1 MQDILK
7 FILVAVAVG
16 VIAYVG
22 WTMYVE
28 GTRTA
33 SAKMS
38 ESFELAQSQAHN
50 MDQALISV
58 SAVGRDRGSPAKVIE
73 TDNVAEITNL
83 DVLLVEWRPRYD
95 AAKLAYAKFDASI
108 ANAKSQAAGYFAQQ
122 QSLTESINS
131 PEGREKAEQEDAA
144 EMLLYRQWEAQADAA
159 LEKAAE
165 IGLKLDDM
173 DANLKKMELRADFVF
188 DTTAFIEVPEA
199 VLELNRQLADFQ
211 ASSENIKAVSVS
223 PFSAQ

>member
-7 FILVAVAVG
+7 FILIAAAVG

-38 ESFELAQSQAHN
+38 ESFELAQNQAHN
-50 MDQALISV
+50 MDRALISV
-58 SAVGRDRGSPAKVIE
+58 STVGRSEESAVKVIE
-73 TDNVAEITNL
+73 AGNVAEITNL
-83 DVLLVEWRPRYD
+83 NALLIQWRPRYD

-108 ANAKSQAAGYFAQQ
+108 ANAKGQAAGYFGQQ
-122 QSLTESINS
+122 RALTESINS
-131 PEGREKAEQEDAA
+131 PERREKAEQEDAA

-159 LEKAAE
+159 LETAME

-173 DANLKKMELRADFVF
+173 DADLKKMELRADFVF
-188 DTTAFIEVPEA
+188 DTASFIEVPEA
-199 VLELNRQLADFQ
+199 VVELNRQLADFQ
-211 ASSENIKAVSVS
+211 TSSENIKAVSGS
-223 PFSAQ
+223 PFSPQ